1 MVCCKTDHLPS
12 SPLPLPPPPAPQPE
26 KEMEESS
33 GQTPMMDELLM
44 DGGREGFKGIVSRDS
59 DIYCILPLATY
70 STGATVIIV
79 SLRNAIQN
87 IFGRHPRTGV
97 KVAVSRD
104 FFYDFLFH
112 DQPHLEP

>member
-1 MVCCKTDHLPS
+1 
-12 SPLPLPPPPAPQPE
+12 
-26 KEMEESS
+26 MEESS

-104 FFYDFLFH
+104 FFTIFYFMINPIWNPD
-112 DQPHLEP
+112 